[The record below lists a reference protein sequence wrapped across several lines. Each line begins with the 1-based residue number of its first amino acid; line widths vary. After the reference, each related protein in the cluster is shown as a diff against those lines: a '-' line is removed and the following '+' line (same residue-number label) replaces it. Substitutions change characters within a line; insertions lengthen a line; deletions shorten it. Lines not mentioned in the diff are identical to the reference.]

1 MDLSPISQAAP
12 MASGANGGVDTPRPV
27 TEQTLPHDVLVALS
41 NSRDLLA
48 TWWPAVVVAGL
59 AALLVVAGARR
70 RHRGRRTWP
79 ARTAAGVA
87 LVLAAA
93 LGVNAWVG
101 YVPSVTAAA
110 LLLTEHE
117 SVATSSTGAVAP
129 VTIAVPAALRM
140 PTSTTWVYTPPGYD
154 PNGST
159 RYPVVY
165 LLHGTPGTSADWMS
179 GGDIAHV
186 MDVLVAHHLVRP
198 MIVVAPDA
206 NGIGQADTE
215 CLDSTRGG
223 SQVETYLD
231 RVVVPWVDA
240 HYATAADWSH
250 RAIGGMSS
258 GGFCALDQG
267 LRHPELYGAIIALEA
282 YDNPGSGGRAM
293 LATRA
298 EVAAHSPGTYL
309 PTMTF
314 AHPVPVFL
322 SAGGAARGG
331 DASEATGLAAQLTAR
346 GQSVLYRIEPGQ
358 NHTWTMAR
366 TAIPYGLEFVSAAL
380 AP

>member
-1 MDLSPISQAAP
+1 MNLSPISQAVP
-12 MASGANGGVDTPRPV
+12 MASGANGGVDNPRPV

-41 NSRDLLA
+41 DSRDLLA

-59 AALLVVAGARR
+59 AALLVAAGARR
-70 RHRGRRTWP
+70 RHRGRRAWP
-79 ARTAAGVA
+79 AHTAAAVA

-93 LGVNAWVG
+93 LGANAWVG
-101 YVPSVTAAA
+101 YVPSVAAAA

-117 SVATSSTGAVAP
+117 TVATSSTGAVAP
-129 VTIAVPAALRM
+129 VTIAAPAALRM

-358 NHTWTMAR
+358 NHNWTMAR

>member
-1 MDLSPISQAAP
+1 
-12 MASGANGGVDTPRPV
+12 VDTPHPV
-27 TEQTLPHDVLVALS
+27 TEQTLPQDVLVALS
-41 NSRDLLA
+41 NNRDLMS

-59 AALLVVAGARR
+59 AAALVVLGVLRR
-70 RHRGRRTWP
+70 RRGRRAWP

-87 LVLAAA
+87 LVVAAA

-101 YVPSVTAAA
+101 YVPSVAAAA
-110 LLLTEHE
+110 LLLSAHE
-117 SVATSSTGAVAP
+117 SVGTASTGGVVPA
-129 VTIAVPAALRM
+129 TIAAPAALRM

-165 LLHGTPGTSADWMS
+165 LIHGTPGTSADWMS
-179 GGDIAHV
+179 GGDVAHV
-186 MDVLVAHHLVRP
+186 MDVLIAHHLVRP
-198 MIVVAPDA
+198 MIVVAPEV
-206 NGIGQADTE
+206 NGAGRLDTE

-223 SQVETYLD
+223 SQVETYLNE
-231 RVVVPWVDA
+231 VVVPWVDT

-293 LATRA
+293 LATSA
-298 EVAAHSPGTYL
+298 EITAHSPGKNL

-314 AHPVPVFL
+314 VHPVTVFIA
-322 SAGGAARGG
+322 AGAAARGG
-331 DASEATGLAAQLTAR
+331 DASEAAGLAAQLTAR

-358 NHTWTMAR
+358 FHTWTMAR
-366 TAIPYGLEFVSAAL
+366 TAIPYGLTAVSAAL